1 MSLLLEDI
9 LLTSDLVLQS
19 KLSHKAPSTISRL
32 TQSTRSRQGTLRGTS
47 LLSPTNDPLATVPP
61 LSAGKIINHFLVVT
75 TQMEQLRD
83 AWGCGL
89 LGVVNIATHKQ
100 SAHVDEL
107 YHSRVFVVARRLTAR
122 QEARS
127 LMRLQNVRK
136 EKQRNWIIVTVN
148 CRIKIQ

>member
-19 KLSHKAPSTISRL
+19 KSSHKAPSTISRL
-32 TQSTRSRQGTLRGTS
+32 TQSARSRQGALRGAS
-47 LLSPTNDPLATVPP
+47 LLSPTFDPLTTVPP
-61 LSAGKIINHFLVVT
+61 LAAGKIVNHFLVVT

-89 LGVVNIATHKQ
+89 LGVVNIVTHKQ

-127 LMRLQNVRK
+127 LMKLQSVRDKIKKRWK
-136 EKQRNWIIVTVN
+136 EDY
-148 CRIKIQ
+148 C